1 MYYIYNI
8 DMQYT
13 DTYYNHKIV
22 PLDNFRR
29 QKYNQ
34 YVSLFKES
42 VRPPIIIEGSGQQ
55 KKFHTRIPLQYAYK
69 YSQNPQVSLSRDYA
83 RRYL

>member
-1 MYYIYNI
+1 MSSPDYSNKYYE
-8 DMQYT
+8 
-13 DTYYNHKIV
+13 HKIL

-29 QKYNQ
+29 QQYNQ

-42 VRPPIIIEGSGQQ
+42 VKPPIIIEGSGDQ
-55 KKFHTRIPLQYAYK
+55 KAFHIRIPLQYAYK
-69 YSQNPQVSLSRDYA
+69 YSQNPQVTLHYDYA

>member
-1 MYYIYNI
+1 MADYSDRYY
-8 DMQYT
+8 T
-13 DTYYNHKIV
+13 HKIV

-42 VRPPIIIEGSGQQ
+42 IKPPIVIEGNMDQ
-55 KKFHTRIPLQYAYK
+55 KMLHTRVPLQYAYK
-69 YSQNPQVSLSRDYA
+69 YSQNPAVSLSMDYSKK
-83 RRYL
+83 YI